1 MLNAVETIKA
11 MGGEQGAVDRYCNL
25 FVDLLN
31 NQLAQGRLEV
41 LFQALTSVLRLGAP
55 LVIFTLGAL
64 EVLGGRMSVGTML
77 AVNTFAIG
85 IFDPLSRLVEKVEQ
99 FERLGL
105 HLDRMRD
112 IHESPREQAPGK
124 LPLHEPLSGAVAL
137 EKVSFRH
144 GPLER
149 DVIRDVSVTIRAGE
163 FIGIVGASGAGKSTL
178 AGLLLGLY
186 KPTEG
191 RVVYDGRS
199 LHELDLTSLRAQLGV
214 VTQATQLF
222 AGTIRSNIA
231 LSNPELS
238 QTEVERAAQL
248 AHIHEDIVRMPAG
261 YDTVLASSG
270 SSLSG
275 GQRQRVALARALAR
289 RPALL
294 LLDEATSAL
303 DSVSESA
310 IQAALEKVRCTR
322 VVIAHRLSTVAH
334 ADRILVVEAGRIVED
349 GAPHELLARGGAYAR
364 LVAQQMGGGWPPSAA
379 EKPQQPQ
386 PVQHAPAAQVEVAVP
401 AQPRVIVPPA
411 PLRPGPTERRPSRPA
426 VPAHAQHASAPH
438 PTQKLMMA
446 TQQGHAGVPEQIIHE
461 IASRRA
467 AGAYVD
473 ERRSQRPAPSRKPA
487 EPVSVMMCRVVGS
500 PEGQE
505 A

>member
-1 MLNAVETIKA
+1 
-11 MGGEQGAVDRYCNL
+11 
-25 FVDLLN
+25 
-31 NQLAQGRLEV
+31 
-41 LFQALTSVLRLGAP
+41 
-55 LVIFTLGAL
+55 
-64 EVLGGRMSVGTML
+64 
-77 AVNTFAIG
+77 
-85 IFDPLSRLVEKVEQ
+85 
-99 FERLGL
+99 
-105 HLDRMRD
+105 
-112 IHESPREQAPGK
+112 
-124 LPLHEPLSGAVAL
+124 
-137 EKVSFRH
+137 
-144 GPLER
+144 
-149 DVIRDVSVTIRAGE
+149 VIRDVSVTIRAGE

-473 ERRSQRPAPSRKPA
+473 ERRSQHPAPSRKPA